1 MNLLRIVIYCYSS
14 FDLFSLRN
22 LLNIQRLKFN
32 LPYDLHLFHQG
43 NIYWWMPLDRKLSV
57 FGQGKPNLRHTGTS

>member
-1 MNLLRIVIYCYSS
+1 M
-14 FDLFSLRN
+14 
-22 LLNIQRLKFN
+22 NIQRLKFN

-57 FGQGKPNLRHTGTS
+57 LDKESPTLDILELPKTVPNDI